1 MRNFRAIAAL
11 SVFFVCAARLGHA
24 AEIPRPAPDF
34 AINFGPGA
42 KPIRLS
48 EHRGKTVV
56 LAVILT
62 YCSHC
67 QAVIRGL
74 IKDQQELGPKG
85 LQIVATAIDDPAKV
99 PGFVKQFAPPFPVGY
114 NTQAEA
120 FAFAQ
125 HPPMLIPYMP
135 FLIFIDKDGVIRAQY
150 QGRDPMLKLE
160 TQEKT
165 VREKILE
172 MLNPPKKPT

>member
-1 MRNFRAIAAL
+1 MRRLRVAAIMAL
-11 SVFFVCAARLGHA
+11 ALNWPLAA
-24 AEIPRPAPDF
+24 AEIPRKAPEF
-34 AINFGPGA
+34 AVNAGGKQI
-42 KPIRLS
+42 KLS
-48 EHRGKTVV
+48 QYRGKTVV
-56 LAVILT
+56 LAMILT
-62 YCSHC
+62 CCSHC

-74 IKDQQELGPKG
+74 IKDQQDLGPKG
-85 LQIVATAIDDPAKV
+85 LQVVATAIDDPAKV
-99 PGFVKQFAPPFPVGY
+99 PGFVKQFSPPFPVGY

-165 VREKILE
+165 VRDKILE
-172 MLNPPKKPT
+172 ILNPPKKPAAK

>member
-1 MRNFRAIAAL
+1 MRRVRVAVIMALAL
-11 SVFFVCAARLGHA
+11 SWPLAA
-24 AEIPRPAPDF
+24 AEIPRKAPEF
-34 AINFGPGA
+34 AINAGG
-42 KPIRLS
+42 KQIKLS
-48 EHRGKTVV
+48 QYRGKTVV
-56 LAVILT
+56 LAMILT

-74 IKDQQELGPKG
+74 IKDQQDLGPKG
-85 LQIVATAIDDPAKV
+85 LQVLATAIDDPAKV

-172 MLNPPKKPT
+172 ILNPPKKPAAK